1 MAENAYIVAN
11 MFPYTDK
18 ENEWLSTAKSDPKK
32 KTRKS
37 NLNRH
42 RQVTEPQI
50 TEWTKVG
57 HYWYVPYNRFKI

>member
-1 MAENAYIVAN
+1 

-18 ENEWLSTAKSDPKK
+18 ENEWLSQAKKPT

-42 RQVTEPQI
+42 RRVTEPEI
-50 TEWTKVG
+50 TEWTTVG
-57 HYWYVPYNRFKI
+57 HHWYVPYNRFKI

>member
-1 MAENAYIVAN
+1 

-18 ENEWLSTAKSDPKK
+18 ENEWLSQGKK
-32 KTRKS
+32 PTKTRKS

-42 RQVTEPQI
+42 RRVTKPEV